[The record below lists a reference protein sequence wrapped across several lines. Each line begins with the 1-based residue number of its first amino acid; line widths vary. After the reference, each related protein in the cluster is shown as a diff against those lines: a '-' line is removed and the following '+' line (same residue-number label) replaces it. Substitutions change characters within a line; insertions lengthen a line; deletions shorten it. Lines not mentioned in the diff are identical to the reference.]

1 MNILKSWPF
10 EPLVNIE
17 PDGKGGDG
25 GPTPG

>member
-1 MNILKSWPF
+1 MNVLKSWPF
-10 EPLVNIE
+10 EPLKNAK